1 MVVTIVF
8 LAVVGA
14 LAAILLYVVSKK
26 FHVEEDPRIE
36 QVNEVLPGA
45 NCGGCGY
52 PGCSGFAR
60 ACVEAE
66 NMDGLFCTVGGNETM
81 LKVAD
86 LLGRTAVQSEP
97 KVAVVRCNG
106 TCEARPKVNR
116 YDGATSCAIA
126 AATYG
131 GETGCSFGCLGMGD
145 CTLSCGF
152 DAIKMNPLTGL
163 PEVDEEKCT
172 ACGACVK
179 ACPKMIIELRKKGP
193 KSRRIYVSC
202 VNKEKGGVAKK
213 ACDNACIG
221 CSKCFKECKFEAIT
235 IAQNLAYIDHNKCR
249 LCRKCVEACPTGA
262 IHVLNFPP
270 RKPKVEET
278 TAVAGEA

>member
-1 MVVTIVF
+1 MVGVTIAF

-14 LAAILLYVVSKK
+14 LAAGLLFVVSKK
-26 FHVEEDPRIE
+26 FHVEEDARIE
-36 QVNEVLPGA
+36 QVNEILPGA

-66 NMDGLFCTVGGNETM
+66 SMDGLFCSVGGNDVM
-81 LKVAD
+81 LKVAET
-86 LLGRTAVQSEP
+86 LGRAAVQADP

-106 TCEARPKVNR
+106 NCEARPRINQ
-116 YDGATSCAIA
+116 YDGASTCTIA

-131 GETGCSFGCLGMGD
+131 GETGCTFGCFGLGD
-145 CTLSCGF
+145 CTLACGF
-152 DAIKMNPLTGL
+152 DAIHINPTTGL

-179 ACPKMIIELRKKGP
+179 ACPKMIIELRNKGP
-193 KSRRIYVSC
+193 KGRRVFVSC
-202 VNKEKGGVAKK
+202 VNKEKGGVARK
-213 ACDNACIG
+213 ACNNACIG
-221 CSKCFKECKFEAIT
+221 CSKCEKECKFDAIT
-235 IAQNLAYIDHNKCR
+235 VENNLAYIDHNKCR

-262 IHVLNFPP
+262 IHEVNFPP
-270 RKPKVEET
+270 RKEKVEAAA
-278 TAVAGEA
+278 TAEA